1 MVMIKCYIGPMFSGK
16 TAALINMYN
25 RIWHKELVKCF
36 KPKIDD
42 RDYGIIKSRDYEQ
55 GIEAYCIKDLS
66 EIVSVIDD
74 KTKTI
79 FIDEVQ
85 FLTGDINILFNLSIV
100 QGIDVYVSGLSMT
113 SEQKPFGILPSIM
126 AISDDI
132 EIVKGICYDCNKEAN
147 YTYYDGVK
155 DTDILVGN
163 NNYMCLCGNCLAK
176 RKENQHKLIRKR
188 SKN

>member
-1 MVMIKCYIGPMFSGK
+1 MVMIKCYVGPMYSGK

-42 RDYGIIKSRDYEQ
+42 RDLGIIKSRDYEN
-55 GIEAYCIKDLS
+55 GISAYCINDL
-66 EIVSVIDD
+66 EEMVNYIDS

-85 FLTGDINILFNLSIV
+85 FLTGDLNILLDLSIN
-100 QGIDVYVSGLSMT
+100 QNIDFYISGLSMT
-113 SEQKPFGILPSIM
+113 SEQKPFGILPNIM
-126 AISDDI
+126 AISDEI
-132 EIVKGICYDCNKEAN
+132 EIVKGVCYDCNKEAN
-147 YTYYDGVK
+147 YTYYDGEK
-155 DTDILVGN
+155 TNDILVGN
-163 NNYMCLCGNCLAK
+163 ANYMCLCASCLAK
-176 RKENQHKLIRKR
+176 RKAQSNKLILKR

>member
-1 MVMIKCYIGPMFSGK
+1 MTTNNKLEIK
-16 TAALINMYN
+16 YN
-25 RIWHKELVKCF
+25 KIELVKCF